1 MAEHDGEF
9 ATTIGQDASF
19 SGKLQFEKGARLL
32 GAFEGEIS
40 TKGQLVIAG
49 SGRLSGEAS
58 AGNIRVEGQVNGNLS
73 ASGKIHLTE
82 SARLEG
88 DIAAA
93 KLEVA
98 EGAVL
103 VGRCAIGAKPD
114 ERAAAGSVVKTASAG
129 VDKVKPMRSEAPAPS
144 AGGVAPAAIGR

>member
-1 MAEHDGEF
+1 MAEHDAEF
-9 ATTIGQDASF
+9 STTIGPDASF

-40 TKGQLVIAG
+40 TKGQLVIANG
-49 SGRLSGEAS
+49 GKLAGEAS
-58 AGNIRVEGQVNGNLS
+58 AGNIRVEGQVNGNLN
-73 ASGKIHLTE
+73 ANGKIHLAE

-88 DIAAA
+88 DIQAA

-103 VGRCAIGAKPD
+103 VGRCSIGAGKATD
-114 ERAAAGSVVKTASAG
+114 GAIKAASAS
-129 VDKVKPMRSEAPAPS
+129 VDKVKPMRGEAPIPMP
-144 AGGVAPAAIGR
+144 AGAAAAAR

>member
-73 ASGKIHLTE
+73 ASGKIQLTE

-114 ERAAAGSVVKTASAG
+114 ERAAAGVVKTASAG

-144 AGGVAPAAIGR
+144 AGGVAPTAIGR